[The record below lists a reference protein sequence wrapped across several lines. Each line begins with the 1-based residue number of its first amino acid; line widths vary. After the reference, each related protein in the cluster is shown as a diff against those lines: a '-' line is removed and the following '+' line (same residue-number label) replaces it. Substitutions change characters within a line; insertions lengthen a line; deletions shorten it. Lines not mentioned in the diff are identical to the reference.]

1 MLARAS
7 EVTSV
12 LMRGCVLSIGTVNH
26 TGLGY
31 CLLDSAPRY
40 PPPSPPPNTPSLGKQ
55 CVWSASLTDRGGGVV
70 GEAGS
75 GA

>member
-12 LMRGCVLSIGTVNH
+12 LIRGCALSIGTVDH

-31 CLLDSAPRY
+31 CLLNPAPRY
-40 PPPSPPPNTPSLGKQ
+40 PLLPSNTFAWQ
-55 CVWSASLTDRGGGVV
+55 AVRVVSLTD
-70 GEAGS
+70 
-75 GA
+75 

>member
-40 PPPSPPPNTPSLGKQ
+40 HLPPPNTLRLAGAWKA
-55 CVWSASLTDRGGGVV
+55 VRVV
-70 GEAGS
+70 S
-75 GA
+75 

>member
-12 LMRGCVLSIGTVNH
+12 LIRGCVLSIGTVNH

-40 PPPSPPPNTPSLGKQ
+40 LLPPLPPTTFAWQ
-55 CVWSASLTDRGGGVV
+55 AVRVVSLTD
-70 GEAGS
+70 
-75 GA
+75 